1 MLQKLLQTSLFL
13 LRLHTNNNHYT
24 VLYMIVTRMAPSP
37 TGKFHIGGLRTTLFN
52 YFFARK
58 NGGKFIVRSE
68 DTDQERSKQEFED
81 NMLEALSWLRI
92 EFDEFFRQ
100 SERTDIYVEHIKKLI
115 DNGFAYEGEESSGG
129 EGKVIRFKNPN
140 IDVTF
145 HDLVLGDITFNTKEL
160 GDFVIARTMNTPL
173 YHLTVVVDDGLM
185 GVTHVVR
192 GQDHISNT
200 ARQILIL
207 EALGFDRPLY
217 AHIPLILSE
226 GGGKMSKRD
235 PNVYPV
241 TQYREMGILPDA
253 LINFM
258 SMIGWNPGDE
268 REIFTKEELVQEFS
282 LERVQKKGAVYNIQ
296 KLFWI
301 NKEHL
306 KKLSDTELDTYFKKF
321 LPEQISE
328 ELYTKLRGLLT
339 ERVSYGA
346 EIQEMYKEGEFDYYL
361 NDPLI
366 ENTDAVVWK
375 KGTKEDAVRHLT
387 HVLEVFKNASDED
400 FATEEG
406 VKNLVWDYAEQEGK
420 GDVLWPLR
428 YTLTGKDR
436 SPAPFFVAYVIG
448 CEVTI
453 RRIETI
459 LQKL

>member
-1 MLQKLLQTSLFL
+1 MTK
-13 LRLHTNNNHYT
+13 
-24 VLYMIVTRMAPSP
+24 IVTRMAPSP

-52 YFFARK
+52 YFFARQ

-68 DTDQERSKQEFED
+68 DTDTERSKKEFED
-81 NMLEALSWLRI
+81 NMLEALAWLGI
-92 EFDEFFRQ
+92 EFDEFYRQ
-100 SERTDIYVEHIKKLI
+100 SERTDIYVHHIQKLI
-115 DNGFAYEGEESSGG
+115 DNGFAYEGEESTRSIDGEPSSGG
-129 EGKVIRFKNPN
+129 GKVIRFKNPN
-140 IDVTF
+140 TDVTF
-145 HDLVLGDITFNTKEL
+145 HDLVLGDITFNTEEL
-160 GDFVIARTMNTPL
+160 GDFVIARTINTPL

-207 EALGFDRPLY
+207 EACGFERPQY

-241 TQYREMGILPDA
+241 TDYRVMGILPDA

-282 LERVQKKGAVYNIQ
+282 LDRVQKKGAVYNIQ

-306 KKLSDTELDTYFKKF
+306 KKMSDAELDDYFKQF
-321 LPEQISE
+321 LPEQISA
-328 ELYTKLRGLLT
+328 ELYTKIRGLLA

-346 EIQEMYKEGEFDYYL
+346 EIWQMMEDGEFDYYL
-361 NDPLI
+361 NDPTI
-366 ENTDAVVWK
+366 EHTDAVLWK
-375 KGTKEDAVRHLT
+375 NGTREDAVRHLT
-387 HVLEVFKNASDED
+387 HVLGVFKGASDKD
-400 FATEEG
+400 FATEDA

-436 SPAPFFVAYVIG
+436 SPAPFFVAYVVG
-448 CEVTI
+448 REAVI
-453 RRIETI
+453 RRIESI

>member
-1 MLQKLLQTSLFL
+1 
-13 LRLHTNNNHYT
+13 
-24 VLYMIVTRMAPSP
+24 MAPSP

-52 YFFARK
+52 YFFARQ

-68 DTDQERSKQEFED
+68 DTDTERSKKEFED
-81 NMLEALSWLRI
+81 NMLEALSWLGI
-92 EFDEFFRQ
+92 EHDEFCRQ
-100 SERTDIYVEHIKKLI
+100 SERTDIYVEHIQKLI
-115 DNGFAYEGEESSGG
+115 DGAFAYEGEDSSSGD
-129 EGKVIRFKNPN
+129 GKVIRFKNPN

-145 HDLVLGDITFNTKEL
+145 HDLVLGDITFNTEEL
-160 GDFVIARTMNTPL
+160 GDFVIARTMHAPL
-173 YHLTVVVDDGLM
+173 YHLTVVVDDALS

-207 EALGFDRPLY
+207 EACGFERPKY

-241 TQYREMGILPDA
+241 TDYREMGILPDA

-306 KKLSDTELDTYFKKF
+306 KKLSNTELDTYFKKF

-328 ELYTKLRGLLT
+328 GLYTKLRELLL

-346 EIQEMYKEGEFDYYL
+346 EIQKMAEEGEFEYYL
-361 NDPLI
+361 NDPTI
-366 ENTDAVVWK
+366 ENTEAVVWK
-375 KGTKEDAVRHLT
+375 KGTKEDATRHLSWL
-387 HVLEVFKNASDED
+387 LETFKGASDAQFD
-400 FATEEG
+400 SQDG
-406 VKNLVWDYAEQEGK
+406 VQALVWDYAETEGK

-436 SPAPFFVAYVIG
+436 SPAPFFVAHVIG
-448 CEVTI
+448 REATI
-453 RRIETI
+453 RRIEAVLSI
-459 LQKL
+459 L

>member
-1 MLQKLLQTSLFL
+1 MS
-13 LRLHTNNNHYT
+13 H
-24 VLYMIVTRMAPSP
+24 IVTRMAPSP

-52 YFFARK
+52 YFLARQ

-68 DTDQERSKQEFED
+68 DTDIERSKKEFED
-81 NMLEALSWLRI
+81 NMLEALAWLGI

-100 SERTDIYVEHIKKLI
+100 SERTEIYVEYIQKLI
-115 DNGFAYEGEESSGG
+115 EAGFAYEAEDSESG

-140 IDVTF
+140 TDVTF
-145 HDLVLGDITFNTKEL
+145 HDLILGDITFNTKEL
-160 GDFVIARTMNTPL
+160 GDFVIARTINTPL

-185 GVTHVVR
+185 AVTHVVR

-207 EALGFDRPLY
+207 EACGFERPQY

-241 TQYREMGILPDA
+241 TEYRAMGILPDA

-258 SMIGWNPGDE
+258 AMIGWNPGDE
-268 REIFTKEELVQEFS
+268 REIFTKEELVQEFA
-282 LERVQKKGAVYNIQ
+282 LDRVQKKGAVYNIQ

-306 KKLSDTELDTYFKKF
+306 KKLSDTELDDYFKQF

-328 ELYTKLRGLLT
+328 ELYTKLRGLLV

-346 EIQEMYKEGEFDYYL
+346 EIWQMMEDGEFDYYL
-361 NDPLI
+361 NDPTI
-366 ENTDAVVWK
+366 ENTSAVVWRN
-375 KGTKEDAVRHLT
+375 GTKEDAVRHLS
-387 HVLEVFKNASDED
+387 HVLEVFKGASDED

-406 VKNLVWDYAEQEGK
+406 VKNLLWDYAEQEGK

-436 SPAPFFVAYVIG
+436 SPAPFFVASVVG
-448 CEVTI
+448 REVSI
-453 RRIETI
+453 RRLETI
-459 LQKL
+459 LKAL